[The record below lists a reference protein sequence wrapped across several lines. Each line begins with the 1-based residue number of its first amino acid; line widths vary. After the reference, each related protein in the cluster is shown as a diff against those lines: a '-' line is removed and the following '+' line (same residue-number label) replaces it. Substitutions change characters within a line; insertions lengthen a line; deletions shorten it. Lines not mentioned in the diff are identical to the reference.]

1 MHIDHI
7 SLEVISEGLVSIV
20 REMRAT
26 IFRTAHSVAIWEAKD
41 FSCGLF
47 SADAEVIAQSEDIC
61 GHVVPMP
68 WHVRAAYDAFGGD
81 FKAGDLVITNDPYC
95 GGTHL
100 NDVTLVYPIF
110 QDNRLAF
117 FAAVREHWA
126 DVGGAVPGSLSGTAA
141 DIYQEGMRIP
151 PLKLM
156 EGGRINEAAM
166 QLMLANMRVPDERA
180 GDFRSGVAACRV
192 AESRL
197 KDIIAK
203 HGLERI
209 TGTVRQNID
218 RAEIRMREQISRLP
232 DGIYYYE
239 DYLETFDEHGLE
251 PLRLP
256 LKLTIDGDELTAD
269 FTGASPQVPVPVNST
284 LAVTSGGV
292 IITLKSAL
300 DPRAAMNHGS
310 FRPVK
315 VIAPEGTVVNVTHP
329 APAGSH
335 GELRKRVMATMIGA
349 LSQAAPGLVTGDM
362 HRTSFH
368 NMLGGTEKKT
378 KREYVYYEW
387 GSGGNGAFSQADG
400 PSAMAAVDWG
410 TILTVQSTEIVEQ
423 NYPLRVESSRLA
435 RGSGGDGRRRGG
447 LGLHREIRF
456 LGDRGSYS
464 LLSDG
469 AVLPAFGIA
478 GGHAAAPVSA
488 FVRRDGK
495 DIAFA
500 TPGKVGG
507 FPVYRDDVLVLQA
520 AGGGGYGDP
529 LEREPERVVEDLRR
543 AYIDEA
549 TVRDVYGVVLNGE
562 GGVDEAATKARRS
575 SIGDGQ
581 RYYVRVA
588 HAETPLYRA
597 GRVSSRRICP
607 LHPRDLEAF
616 GLKQDEIVELSSGQ
630 GAPLRAWCVC
640 DHSAAPGSTL
650 LDDFALAALGT
661 DEGAYVMIRPLSKRG
676 ARAPSHSHS
685 DAGHP

>member
-1 MHIDHI
+1 
-7 SLEVISEGLVSIV
+7 
-20 REMRAT
+20 MRAT
-26 IFRTAHSVAIWEAKD
+26 IFRTAHSVAIWEARD

-68 WHVRAAYDAFGGD
+68 WHVRAAYEAFCDD
-81 FKAGDLVITNDPYC
+81 FKPGDLVITNDPYC

-100 NDVTLVYPIF
+100 NDVTLLYPIF
-110 QDNRLAF
+110 QDGRLAF
-117 FAAVREHWA
+117 FAAVREHWS
-126 DVGGAVPGSLSGTAA
+126 DVGGAVPGSLSGTAT
-141 DIYQEGMRIP
+141 DIYQEGIRIP
-151 PLKLM
+151 PMKLI
-156 EGGRINEAAM
+156 EGGRINDAAM
-166 QLMLANMRVPDERA
+166 KLMLANMRVPDERA
-180 GDFRSGVAACRV
+180 GDFRSGAAACRI

-197 KDIIAK
+197 RDIIAR
-203 HGLERI
+203 HGLERVM
-209 TGTVRQNID
+209 GAVRQNID
-218 RAEIRMREQISRLP
+218 RAEARMREQISRLP
-232 DGIYYYE
+232 DGTYYYE
-239 DYLETFDEHGLE
+239 DYLETFDEQGLE

-284 LAVTSGGV
+284 LAVTTGGV

-310 FRPVK
+310 FRPVR
-315 VIAPEGTVVNVTHP
+315 VVAPEGTVVNVTHP

-349 LSQAAPGLVTGDM
+349 LSQAAPDLVTGDV

-368 NMLGGTEKKT
+368 NMLGGMEKQT
-378 KREYVYYEW
+378 RREYVYYEW

-400 PSAMAAVDWG
+400 SSAMAAVDWG

-423 NYPLRVESSRLA
+423 SYPLIVENSRLA

-456 LGDRGSYS
+456 LGDRGTYS

-469 AVLPAFGIA
+469 AVLPAFGIE
-478 GGHAAAPVSA
+478 GGHAGSPVSA
-488 FVRRDGK
+488 HVRRGGK

-507 FPVYRDDVLVLQA
+507 FPMYRDDILVLQA

-543 AYIDEA
+543 TYIDEA
-549 TVRDVYGVVLNGE
+549 MARDVYGVVLDAE
-562 GGVDEAATKARRS
+562 GGVDEAATRARRAS
-575 SIGDGQ
+575 LGDMQ
-581 RYYVRVA
+581 RHLVRVV
-588 HAETPLYRA
+588 HTPEPLYRA
-597 GRVSSRRICP
+597 GRVSQRRICP
-607 LHPRDLEAF
+607 LHPRDLAAF
-616 GLKQDEIVELSSGQ
+616 GLKEGDIVELTSGQ

-640 DHSAAPGSTL
+640 EPSTFPGSIP
-650 LDDFALAALGT
+650 LDDFAMAALGT
-661 DEGAYVMIRPLSKRG
+661 AESAFVTVRPLSRHTSTAAPHAHQG
-676 ARAPSHSHS
+676 RDAASPQPEAVASRA
-685 DAGHP
+685 

>member
-68 WHVRAAYDAFGGD
+68 WHVRAAYDAFNGD

-110 QDNRLAF
+110 QDKRLAF

-126 DVGGAVPGSLSGTAA
+126 DVGGSVPGSLSGTAV
-141 DIYQEGMRIP
+141 DIYQEGIRIP
-151 PLKLM
+151 PMKLM
-156 EGGRINEAAM
+156 EGGRMNDAVM

-192 AESRL
+192 AENRL

-209 TGTVRQNID
+209 IGTVRQNID

-232 DGIYYYE
+232 DGTYYYE
-239 DYLETFDEHGLE
+239 DYLETFDDDGLE

-256 LKLTIDGDELTAD
+256 LKLTIDGDELIAD

-315 VIAPEGTVVNVTHP
+315 VVAPEGTIVNVTHP

-335 GELRKRVMATMIGA
+335 GEVRKRVMATMIGA

-423 NYPLRVESSRLA
+423 NYPLMVESSRLA

-488 FVRRDGK
+488 FVRRNGK

-507 FPVYRDDVLVLQA
+507 FPVHRDDVLVLQA

-543 AYIDEA
+543 TYIDEA
-549 TVRDVYGVVLNGE
+549 MARDIYGVVLNPEGE
-562 GGVDEAATKARRS
+562 VDEAATRAQRL
-575 SIGDGQ
+575 SIGDRQ
-581 RYYVRVA
+581 RYHLRVVGA
-588 HAETPLYRA
+588 DKSLYRA

-607 LHPRDLEAF
+607 LHPRDIEAF
-616 GLKQDEIVELSSGQ
+616 DLKEDDIVELSSGQ

-640 DHSAAPGSTL
+640 DPSAIPGSIP

-661 DEGAYVMIRPLSKRG
+661 AEGAYVMIRPLSKHG
-676 ARAPSHSHS
+676 AQAPSCPH
-685 DAGHP
+685 